1 MLAVKDNDGNYM
13 RLWQKIIV
21 NPASKKI
28 SLMTKQKSP
37 KDFDEPSNDQEQ
49 ALSNSCGEKN
59 AMACFELSKIYQARG
74 DTFVADQLKNR
85 SCQVGYVLAC
95 GSMKV
100 WK

>member
-1 MLAVKDNDGNYM
+1 MAKNYCEPCSHKN
-13 RLWQKIIV
+13 LL
-21 NPASKKI
+21 SF
-28 SLMTKQKSP
+28 TKQKSQ

-85 SCQVGYVLAC
+85 SCQLGYVLAC